1 MAHCKDC
8 GKQHSIVRHVISGGL
23 CASCSEQ
30 KDRLRNEIDQL
41 VESLQKNGSNFRPR
55 RNYRL
60 GNAPNDWAVL
70 SGLGR
75 PSALPNFG
83 LTFPRHCINCLATE
97 NLKPLEMKQTET
109 SPYFLSANF
118 RDSALTGDFKITIFV
133 CGKCK
138 ELLMGA
144 FALIPSDAGLIALD
158 GEKIKRRCNDQFP
171 VFRWCVRYSHF
182 HPLPEFHVIEFVFE
196 SSKHCQLFRLANCT
210 KFLNKM
216 IEMKLEG
223 WDDWSRS

>member
-1 MAHCKDC
+1 
-8 GKQHSIVRHVISGGL
+8 V
-23 CASCSEQ
+23 CASCSEL

-41 VESLQKNGSNFRPR
+41 VESLEKNGSNFRPR

-83 LTFPRHCINCLATE
+83 LTFPRHCINCFATE
-97 NLKPLEMKQTET
+97 DLKPLEMKQTET
-109 SPYFLSANF
+109 APVFLSGYF
-118 RDSALTGDFKITIFV
+118 RDASLTGDFKITISV
-133 CGKCK
+133 CGKCE
-138 ELLMGA
+138 ELLMRA
-144 FALIPSDAGLIALD
+144 FVLRPSDAGLIALD
-158 GEKIKRRCNDQFP
+158 GEKIKQRRHDQSP
-171 VFRWCVRYSHF
+171 VFRWGVRYSHF

-196 SSKHCQLFRLANCT
+196 SSKYCQLFRLANST

-223 WDDWSRS
+223 VDGWMRAS